1 MKKKSLI
8 LVAVFSAMLFSCNN
22 STQTDQTKAED
33 TTAATATEPAPPAVF
48 TPFDI
53 VRVQFR
59 VKNYDK
65 WYQGFLSRDSMRVA
79 NGIHKY
85 VVDRGL
91 NADSNMVM
99 VVYKIDDIQKA
110 KAFYGSPAFKAA
122 VAKSGVISTP
132 KLTYLHVI
140 RNDTSNVPQDQRV
153 SVTHH
158 VKNFDAW
165 LKVYDGEGK
174 DTRAA
179 NGTVDRAVARGIED
193 TNVVSVVFVITD
205 MAKAKARVASPELK
219 KLMTDAGVDGPPE
232 IVWYQVVQKF

>member
-1 MKKKSLI
+1 MI
-8 LVAVFSAMLFSCNN
+8 
-22 STQTDQTKAED
+22 
-33 TTAATATEPAPPAVF
+33 
-48 TPFDI
+48 
-53 VRVQFR
+53 
-59 VKNYDK
+59 
-65 WYQGFLSRDSMRVA
+65 
-79 NGIHKY
+79 
-85 VVDRGL
+85 
-91 NADSNMVM
+91 
-99 VVYKIDDIQKA
+99 
-110 KAFYGSPAFKAA
+110 GSPAFKAA
-122 VAKSGVISTP
+122 VPKSGVISTP
-132 KLTYLHVI
+132 KLTYLHII

-165 LKVYDGEGK
+165 LKVYDGESK

-219 KLMTDAGVDGPPE
+219 KLMPDAGVDGPPE